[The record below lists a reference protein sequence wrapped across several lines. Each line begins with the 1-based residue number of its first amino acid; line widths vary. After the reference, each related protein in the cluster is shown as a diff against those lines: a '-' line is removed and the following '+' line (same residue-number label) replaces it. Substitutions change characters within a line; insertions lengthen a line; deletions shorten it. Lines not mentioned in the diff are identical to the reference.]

1 MHIRNGILTALRSKW
16 RTALFTLLILILTV
30 TLTLSLGM
38 WVYCT
43 DLLNSFDGIYTTI
56 ALAEYIGEDYPDPDA
71 ADEAARAAF
80 SALNNES
87 ISSAEGVTLWEPTDS
102 SMIFPAGYIRASGNT
117 PYGDYGI
124 IAASSLSPL
133 DMGGYSGYIDSVL
146 YTKEGKE
153 GVLAVFETGET
164 GFVPERGKKYLLHG
178 KFIRVSGNRTFVV
191 TDFYEDCDTRPWLE
205 LTGLDDPALTD
216 SLFVQTARRYRAADN
231 AAIVTASDDISS
243 LEPFQLGAL
252 YLDEGRFPLAGET
265 GVCVISG
272 STAVRMGVGA
282 GDSVEVSLYSSA
294 PDERYDLTD
303 SGDSRIWQVVG
314 VTNVLA
320 DYEGCLWTSAAEG
333 GFSRPLFGYELGR
346 AVLDNRSA
354 INALERLEELMP
366 PGVRLTLYDQG
377 YSTAAQPIQAMR
389 STAMAVTA
397 AAICGALAVL
407 FLFAYLFVGRQ
418 RETVQVLVSLGTPK
432 VKIRLWLLSGAALI
446 ALIAAALGAVI
457 GHLSLDRV
465 IDLALSLARSLYTA
479 DIRYSNASL
488 GMIKEAPAAAA
499 AQGVPV
505 WCSAAAGTAVLALA
519 LILCLV
525 FLRHARKENAP
536 KRGKT
541 SVRVPKGSTSTFGSG
556 ALRFALLSA
565 RRGGWRSLVVPSA
578 SLVLSLLL
586 GILAAGA
593 SGWEGQLADLY
604 ENSVLQGQLTST
616 NGRYATNLTISAHT
630 ARQLWKSGLLSEVA
644 VAMSWNY
651 WMAEEMPYFAP
662 TSFGMESRKSWIA
675 GQPEL
680 TALNSLSAAPEFYYS
695 DLPEVQWLEGW
706 DEGFLEDNEAYSVI
720 RAFIFST
727 SPINYFGGEPIPV
740 YPVLASRS
748 FMRSHGLSLG
758 DETEVM
764 VSISVTM
771 SGRTADYELP
781 IPLRIVGSFQQ
792 AGQKANLYVPLSFWF
807 ETSWITGEEDVL
819 PEGEHAPAAITSEE
833 TRDKYFYNAT
843 FFRSCRFTLDS
854 AYDLETFR
862 SFLVQGK
869 YSQAGQLGSNRTT
882 VLLLDHTFRE
892 AVDSLGRY
900 ISFGSTLFPV
910 LFAVV
915 ALMGFVISWLMV
927 NGRRMEFAVLRGL
940 GAPRGRIF
948 RSFFTEQG
956 GLCVIGSLVGAVILT
971 VFYPLPEIWLAAV
984 GFTACYLA
992 GCALS
997 ILAVSRTKLM
1007 YLLSERE

>member
-43 DLLNSFDGIYTTI
+43 DLLDSFDGIYTTI

-71 ADEAARAAF
+71 ADEAAKAAF
-80 SALNNES
+80 SALDNES
-87 ISSAEGVTLWEPTDS
+87 ISATGGVTLWEPTDS
-102 SMIFPAGYIRASGNT
+102 SMLFPAGYIRASGNT

-133 DMGGYSGYIDSVL
+133 DMGGYSGYIDRVL

-153 GVLAVFETGET
+153 GILSVFETGET
-164 GFVPERGKKYLLHG
+164 GFVPEKGKKYLLHG

-216 SLFVQTARRYRAADN
+216 SLFVRTAERYRAADN
-231 AAIVTASDDISS
+231 AAVVTASDDISS
-243 LEPFQLGAL
+243 LEPFQLGTL

-272 STAVRMGVGA
+272 STAMRMGVGV
-282 GDSVEVSLYSSA
+282 GDSIDVSLYSSA
-294 PDERYDLTD
+294 DRDRYDLTD
-303 SGDSRIWQVVG
+303 SGDSRVWQVVG

-320 DYEGCLWTSAAEG
+320 EYEGCLWTSAAEG

-354 INALERLEELMP
+354 LNALERLETLMP
-366 PGVRLTLYDQG
+366 HNVRLTLYDQG

-418 RETVQVLVSLGTPK
+418 RETVQVLVSLGAPK
-432 VKIRLWLLSGAALI
+432 AKIRLWLLSGAALI
-446 ALIAAALGAVI
+446 ALAAAALGAVI
-457 GHLSLDRV
+457 GHFSLDRV
-465 IDLALSLARSLYTA
+465 IDLALSLAMSLYTA

-488 GMIKEAPAAAA
+488 GMIKEAPAA
-499 AQGVPV
+499 QGVPV
-505 WCSAAAGTAVLALA
+505 WCSAAAGMAVLALA

-525 FLRHARKENAP
+525 FLRHARRENAP

-541 SVRVPKGSTSTFGSG
+541 SVRVPKGRTSTFGSG
-556 ALRFALLSA
+556 ALRFAVLSA

-586 GILAAGA
+586 AILAFGA

-604 ENSVLQGQLTST
+604 ENSALQGQVVST
-616 NGRYATNLTISAHT
+616 NGRYATNLTVSAHT
-630 ARQLWKSGLLSEVA
+630 ARQLWKSGLLSEIS

-662 TSFGMESRKSWIA
+662 TSFGEESRKSWIA

-695 DLPEVQWLEGW
+695 EQPEVQWLEGW
-706 DEGFLEDNEAYSVI
+706 DESFLEDNEAYSVI
-720 RAFIFST
+720 RAFTFST
-727 SPINYFGGEPIPV
+727 SPIDYFGGEPIPV
-740 YPVLASRS
+740 YPALASKA
-748 FMRSHGLSLG
+748 FMSNYDLQLG
-758 DETEVM
+758 DETMVM
-764 VSISVTM
+764 VSM
-771 SGRTADYELP
+771 SLTLNGYTADYVLP

-792 AGQKANLYVPLSFWF
+792 TGQKANLYVPLSFWCGL
-807 ETSWITGEEDVL
+807 SWITGEEDVL
-819 PEGEHAPAAITSEE
+819 PEGEHPPALITDEE

-843 FFRSCRFTLDS
+843 VFRSCRFTLVS
-854 AYDLETFR
+854 AHDLEPFR
-862 SFLVQGK
+862 QFLVQGK
-869 YSQAGQLGSNRTT
+869 YSQVGQLGNNRTT

-940 GAPRGRIF
+940 GASRGRIF

-956 GLCVIGSLVGAVILT
+956 GLCVIGSLTGAVILT
-971 VFYPLPEIWLAAV
+971 VFYQLPEIWLAAA